1 MGWDSLTPLLLTL
14 NQEPVT
20 QPRLPQ
26 GGDTSGGSQ
35 AQCPWMAAPAAT
47 EVLVLAPGCP

>member
-26 GGDTSGGSQ
+26 SGGTSGGPQ
-35 AQCPWMAAPAAT
+35 AQCPWMEVPAAADI
-47 EVLVLAPGCP
+47 LVLAPGCP